1 MSRLVCLSIVL
12 GACSG
17 GSSSTPDAEEIVN
30 CATVTG
36 ADTYIVG
43 LHKPGVGGTLDFK
56 LMSAT
61 PAPPAQGN
69 NDWTLQINAMSAGV
83 VGAPVAGAQIQVTPY
98 MPAHMHTSPI
108 KAIVTDKGNGL
119 YELTPVNLWMP
130 GVWQTTI
137 SVASASG
144 TDNAT
149 YSFCIPN

>member
-1 MSRLVCLSIVL
+1 MSRLVLLASVVL
-12 GACSG
+12 AACSG
-17 GSSSTPDAEEIVN
+17 GSSSTADAEEIVN

-36 ADTYIVG
+36 ADTYVVG
-43 LHKPGVGGTLDFK
+43 LPKHGMAGALDFK

-69 NDWTLQINAMSAGV
+69 NDWTLQINATSAGA
-83 VGAPVAGAQIQVTPY
+83 APVVGAQIQVTPY

-108 KAIVTDKGNGL
+108 KAVVTDKGNGL

-137 SVASASG
+137 SVVSASG